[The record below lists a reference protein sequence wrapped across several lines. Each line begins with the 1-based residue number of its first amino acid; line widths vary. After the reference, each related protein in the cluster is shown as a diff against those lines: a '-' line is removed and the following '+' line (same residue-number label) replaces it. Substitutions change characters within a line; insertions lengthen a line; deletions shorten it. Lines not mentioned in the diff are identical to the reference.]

1 MWKKNMKLTVRA
13 TALLATFSLVLPAL
27 VGCSDGTAETAET
40 KLPVHA
46 QEPAAA
52 GIPSKADSRDSKQLG
67 VIARVGDQVI
77 TFSEINTMLNSS
89 AIVGL
94 SMPEL
99 GSPERDTVRVTLL
112 DKMISA
118 NLIYLDALQKGV
130 DQNPEYQQ
138 AMERFRDAI
147 LANLYRSKV
156 LVGEIGVTEQDID
169 DFYKNSI
176 VEGTE
181 LTEELKAGIEAT
193 IRKNR
198 VKERTATMRER
209 LREGHKSVIKVSDL
223 GPGDDQ
229 VRSDDDV
236 LAELDGVPIT
246 WGEARSALQRAHTLR
261 STQER
266 IKALENIIDTR
277 LMAQKAKQ
285 AGLEQDPIFQA
296 RMGEYSKTRLIN
308 LHRGQLIESWDPTA
322 EEIKAYYD
330 ANKDRIIV
338 KEVRKIQMLVAETEE
353 QADQIKKQIEANETT
368 FHKAVA
374 DYSTMPD
381 AKKTLGQMGWVSEGS
396 GFPELDKET
405 FMLEAGA
412 IGGPVQSPAG
422 WHLVRVLDQRDAVYT
437 DINDEQTQTKTR
449 GMYITEKLNQYVIDL
464 RIKAFPVEIEDEVIS
479 KLAQQEVDWYQE
491 MLKKAQ
497 KSPDEVLEQIQK
509 LQKGGS

>member
-1 MWKKNMKLTVRA
+1 MKQIVRRITLLTV
-13 TALLATFSLVLPAL
+13 FSLLPWLFA
-27 VGCSDGTAETAET
+27 CSGEQSGTAEIIET
-40 KLPVHA
+40 TEQPERK
-46 QEPAAA
+46 QGEPL
-52 GIPSKADSRDSKQLG
+52 DT
-67 VIARVGDQVI
+67 IARVGDQVI

-99 GSPERDTVRVTLL
+99 GSPERDTVRITLL

-118 NLIYLDALQKGV
+118 NLIYLDALQKGI
-130 DQNPEYQQ
+130 DQDPDYQQ
-138 AMERFRDAI
+138 AVESFKDAI
-147 LANLYRSKV
+147 LANLYRSKY
-156 LVGEIGVTEQDID
+156 LVGEIEVTEQDID
-169 DFYKNSI
+169 EYYKNNI

-181 LTEELKAGIEAT
+181 LTDELKAGIEAT

-198 VKERTATMRER
+198 VKDRTATMRVR

-223 GPGDDQ
+223 DPGDDQ
-229 VRSDDDV
+229 VRSEDDV

-246 WGEARSALQRAHTLR
+246 WGEVRPSLQRAHTLR
-261 STQER
+261 STQARVE
-266 IKALENIIDTR
+266 ALEGIIDAR
-277 LMAQKAKQ
+277 LMTLKAKQ
-285 AGLEQDPIFQA
+285 VGLEQDPIFQA

-322 EEIKAYYD
+322 EEIKAYYE
-330 ANKDRIIV
+330 ANKDRLVV
-338 KEVRKIQMLVAETEE
+338 KEVRKIQMLVVETEE
-353 QADQIKKQIEANETT
+353 QADQIKKQIESNETT

-374 DYSTMPD
+374 DYSTVPD

-396 GFPELDKET
+396 GFPELDKEA
-405 FMLEAGA
+405 FLLDAGE

>member
-1 MWKKNMKLTVRA
+1 MKQIVRGITLLTV
-13 TALLATFSLVLPAL
+13 FSLLPWLFA
-27 VGCSDGTAETAET
+27 CSGEQSGTTETIET
-40 KLPVHA
+40 TKQPERK
-46 QEPAAA
+46 QGEPL
-52 GIPSKADSRDSKQLG
+52 DT
-67 VIARVGDQVI
+67 IARVGDQVI

-118 NLIYLDALQKGV
+118 NLIYLDALQKGI
-130 DQNPEYQQ
+130 DQDPGYQQ
-138 AMERFRDAI
+138 ALESFRDAV
-147 LANLYRSKV
+147 LANLYRSKY
-156 LVGEIGVTEQDID
+156 LVGEIEISEQDINEY
-169 DFYKNSI
+169 YKNNI
-176 VEGTE
+176 VTGTE
-181 LTEELKAGIEAT
+181 FTEELKAGIEAS

-198 VKERTATMRER
+198 VKERTATMREG

-223 GPGDDQ
+223 DPGDDQ
-229 VRSDDDV
+229 VRSEDDV

-246 WGEARSALQRAHTLR
+246 WGEVRPSLQRAHTLR
-261 STQER
+261 STQARVE
-266 IKALENIIDTR
+266 ALESIIDAR
-277 LMAQKAKQ
+277 LMALKAKQ
-285 AGLEQDPIFQA
+285 VGLEQDPIFQA

-308 LHRGQLIESWDPTA
+308 LHRGQLIESWDPGA
-322 EEIKAYYD
+322 EEIIAYYE
-330 ANKDRIIV
+330 ANKDRIVV
-338 KEVRKIQMLVAETEE
+338 KEVRKIQMLVVETEE
-353 QADQIKKQIEANETT
+353 QADQIKKQIESNEIT

-374 DYSTMPD
+374 DYSTVPD

-405 FMLEAGA
+405 FMLEAGE

-449 GMYITEKLNQYVIDL
+449 GMYIAEKLNQYVIDL
-464 RIKAFPVEIEDEVIS
+464 RIETFPVEIEDEVIS

-491 MLKKAQ
+491 MLEKAQ
-497 KSPDEVLEQIQK
+497 KSPEEVMEQIQK
-509 LQKGGS
+509 LQKGCLLYTSPSPRD